1 MPSPSTLHT
10 YFMDIAFRTAQLS
23 KDPNTKVGSVIVSP
37 DNRKI
42 STGYNGFARG
52 LIETESMWNDRD
64 LKHKLVVHSEIN
76 NILNCPFDCTGC
88 KIYVTHQPCSRCLIH
103 LINAGIS
110 EVYYSEPYTKLGDE
124 DITEMHKKLFKT
136 YQRIR
141 HEIR

>member
-1 MPSPSTLHT
+1 MPNISSWHSL
-10 YFMDIAFRTAQLS
+10 FMDIAYRVSKQS
-23 KDPNTKVGSVIVSP
+23 KDPNTKVGAVIVSP
-37 DNRKI
+37 DNREL
-42 STGYNGFARG
+42 SFGYNGFARK
-52 LIETESMWNDRD
+52 LPETMELWNDREIK
-64 LKHKLVVHSEIN
+64 LKLVVHAEMN
-76 NILNCPFDCTGC
+76 AVFNCPFDSTGC